1 VLIDLVNIS
10 SSNSGGRIAH
20 LGGALTGFLFIK
32 YLYTNNAFTNAI
44 HGFLSILKNPI
55 KTKKQV
61 KVHYK
66 NENFNPKTKVSA
78 SKSKP
83 NQADIDAVLDKIS
96 KSGYESL
103 SATEKEILFKASQ
116 D

>member
-1 VLIDLVNIS
+1 
-10 SSNSGGRIAH
+10 
-20 LGGALTGFLFIK
+20 
-32 YLYTNNAFTNAI
+32 
-44 HGFLSILKNPI
+44 LSILKNPI

-78 SKSKP
+78 TKSKP